1 MSAETMKSAVL
12 NLERIAFEEI
22 KYKRDVNKATRTNDY
37 EMNFTRQIDSREDND
52 HFRVALTALVW
63 DKIENSIDFSIT
75 IVGFFTCSVEDENTK
90 ANLINNN
97 TIAILFPYL
106 RSQISLVTT
115 QPDLPPMILPPMNI
129 VAMFQESEN
138 QNE

>member
-52 HFRVALTALVW
+52 HFRVALTAHVW

-129 VAMFQESEN
+129 VAMFQEAEN
-138 QNE
+138 Q